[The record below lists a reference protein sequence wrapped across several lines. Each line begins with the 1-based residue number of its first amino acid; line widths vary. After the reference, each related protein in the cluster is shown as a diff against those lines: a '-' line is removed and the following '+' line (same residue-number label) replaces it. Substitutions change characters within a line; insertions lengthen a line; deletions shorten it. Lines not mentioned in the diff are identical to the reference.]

1 MNKLFFSILFCFILC
16 PISFSGTIDP
26 NIPDSKYIEYGKK
39 FDYVGHISI
48 KKIEDNAFYFGS
60 GVAYNSNV
68 IITAAHLFY
77 NYESA
82 VIFINNK
89 KIPIKKIIVHKDY
102 NYNGFGKGD
111 IALCF
116 LDDNIGLS
124 WYPELYSD
132 LDETNK
138 LCSLAGFGSTG
149 NFLTGVN
156 KVGGIKRAG
165 SNYIDLVD
173 PFVVFCSPSE
183 KYKKTTLEFLIAPGD
198 SGGGLFIGNKLAGI
212 HSFVVENKQDKG
224 KSKYGA
230 ISAHTRISTY
240 KEWIETETKTKDNE

>member
-1 MNKLFFSILFCFILC
+1 VNKLIITLLFYSILCS
-16 PISFSGTIDP
+16 ISFSGTIDP
-26 NIPDSKYIEYGKK
+26 DVEDSKYIKYGEK
-39 FDYVGHISI
+39 FYYIGQISI
-48 KKIEDNAFYFGS
+48 KKIDDNAFYFGS
-60 GVAYNSNV
+60 GVAYNDNV

-102 NYNGFGKGD
+102 NYNSFGKGD

-116 LDDNIGLS
+116 VDDNIGLS
-124 WYPELYSD
+124 WYPKLYSD
-132 LDETNK
+132 LDETDR
-138 LCSLAGFGSTG
+138 LCSLSGFGSTG

-156 KVGGIKRAG
+156 KAGGIKRAG

-183 KYKKTTLEFLIAPGD
+183 KYKKTSLEFLIAPGD
-198 SGGGLFIGNKLAGI
+198 SGGGLFIENKLAGI

-240 KEWIETETKTKDNE
+240 KEWIETKIKDNE